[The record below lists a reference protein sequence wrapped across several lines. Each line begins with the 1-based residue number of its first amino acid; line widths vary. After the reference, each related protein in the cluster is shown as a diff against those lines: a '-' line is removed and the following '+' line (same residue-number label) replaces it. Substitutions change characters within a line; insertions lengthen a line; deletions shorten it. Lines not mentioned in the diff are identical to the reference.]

1 VTVPGEGSGARLD
14 VFLARSL
21 DLSRGYAR
29 RLLERG
35 GIRLNG
41 APAAKGARVQPGDVV
56 SGPPFRHPSEGP
68 LASPGL
74 EVRILAE
81 KGGLLAVDKPAGVP
95 THPLDFDERGTV
107 LSALLA
113 RYPEMSG
120 VGEGG
125 LRSGVVHRLDVG
137 TSGVLVFARETEAWT
152 RARKEFEERRVVKRY
167 LARVHGG
174 RLEAGEVA
182 LRLEHRGARMRVV
195 SRGGIEA
202 ITWLRTLSEDAGSSL
217 IEARPLTGV
226 MHQIRATL
234 AHLQRPVVGDL
245 LYGSDRALGRHLLHA
260 TEIRVGELRAASPPP
275 REVTE
280 P

>member
-1 VTVPGEGSGARLD
+1 VHAEIEVPSGASGSRDLLERGTGNHDAAAGRHAIERPQRSLVRGATHPDVVHVDHHDAIRREKSQTLGCRHAALTIPSSAVHTARDLGAHAWEVTVPGEGSGARLD

-152 RARKEFEERRVVKRY
+152 RAR
-167 LARVHGG
+167 
-174 RLEAGEVA
+174 
-182 LRLEHRGARMRVV
+182 
-195 SRGGIEA
+195 
-202 ITWLRTLSEDAGSSL
+202 
-217 IEARPLTGV
+217 
-226 MHQIRATL
+226 
-234 AHLQRPVVGDL
+234 
-245 LYGSDRALGRHLLHA
+245 
-260 TEIRVGELRAASPPP
+260 
-275 REVTE
+275 
-280 P
+280 